1 MRPDSSDLI
10 DKKQEF
16 SQVAGDPGKCLVV
29 DSRTNGVNKTGGL
42 WQELQMMS
50 DKYFCPKNPSS
61 NTILLTKQGLTYQ
74 RRAEVF
80 FLFISKSTLSHVV

>member
-29 DSRTNGVNKTGGL
+29 DSRTNGVNKTRGL
-42 WQELQMMS
+42 
-50 DKYFCPKNPSS
+50 
-61 NTILLTKQGLTYQ
+61 
-74 RRAEVF
+74 
-80 FLFISKSTLSHVV
+80 